1 MGIERV
7 ASLVLRF
14 HLCASVCEFAQL
26 VYQTLLQLGK
36 HSRRRLCSRFSLS
49 RSRSRIGVGV
59 GAQSAAAVAP
69 PPAN

>member
-14 HLCASVCEFAQL
+14 HLCVCVCVCVCTFAQL

-36 HSRRRLCSRFSLS
+36 HSRRRLCTRFSL
-49 RSRSRIGVGV
+49 SRSRIGVGV
-59 GAQSAAAVAP
+59 GVYSLQLQ
-69 PPAN
+69 

>member
-1 MGIERV
+1 MGEERV

-14 HLCASVCEFAQL
+14 HLCVCVCVCAFAQL

-49 RSRSRIGVGV
+49 RSWIGVGV
-59 GAQSAAAVAP
+59 GVQSAAAVAP